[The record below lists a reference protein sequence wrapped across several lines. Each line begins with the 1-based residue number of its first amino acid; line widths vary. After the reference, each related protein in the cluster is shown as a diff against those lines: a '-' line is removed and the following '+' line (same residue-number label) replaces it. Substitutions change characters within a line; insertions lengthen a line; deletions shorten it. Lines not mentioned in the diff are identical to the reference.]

1 MADEEEEKLEDI
13 LSNAGQPPGSKELE
27 TATHGLPAPSRFL
40 NPTPGLPQAS
50 APSKQPPLGD
60 LRAEMAKLMAEP
72 SAAPKAKTAE
82 IIPPSSPA
90 VQAAINRLQAWLPIN
105 ERNGPNNAIRMNIEI
120 LKRGGPMAEGLARHT
135 LNTWKEP
142 PGKALPPPTI
152 EGD

>member
-1 MADEEEEKLEDI
+1 MADEEEEKLEDA
-13 LSNAGQPPGSKELE
+13 LSNAGQPPGTKELE
-27 TATHGLPAPSRFL
+27 QATHGVAAPSSFL
-40 NPTPGLPQAS
+40 NPMPGAPAQAGM
-50 APSKQPPLGD
+50 KPLGD

-135 LNTWKEP
+135 LSTWKEP
-142 PGKALPPPTI
+142 PGRALTPPII